1 MKKLILLY
9 CILFSSIVF
18 SQDDKTKEKQSKMLD
33 FVSQTGVILK
43 FEDYELPKVKL
54 SYGIAESKIRKII
67 NGDRQEYF
75 LQISKKGEYDT
86 KVVSIAY
93 EDLLEII
100 KALSTLEEA
109 SQIDATNTDS
119 DYLENKF
126 ITDDGFE
133 VGYYVSGQKINWFM
147 RLEKYGRGATIFLKD
162 YDTVKSAFTEGENK
176 IESLKQNQ

>member
-1 MKKLILLY
+1 
-9 CILFSSIVF
+9 
-18 SQDDKTKEKQSKMLD
+18 MLD

-54 SYGIAESKIRKII
+54 SYGIAESKIRKITS
-67 NGDRQEYF
+67 GDRQQYF

-86 KVVSIAY
+86 KVASIAY

-109 SQIDATNTDS
+109 SQKDINNADS

-126 ITDDGFE
+126 ITDDGFQ
-133 VGYYVSGQKINWFM
+133 VGYYISKDKLVWYMKLERYGSGT
-147 RLEKYGRGATIFLKD
+147 TIFLKD
-162 YDTVKSAFTEGENK
+162 YDSVKLAFTEGESK
-176 IESLKQNQ
+176 MEALKLNQ

>member
-9 CILFSSIVF
+9 CILFSSLVF
-18 SQDDKTKEKQSKMLD
+18 SQDVKTKEQQSKMLD

-67 NGDRQEYF
+67 SGDRQEYF

-86 KVVSIAY
+86 KVASIAY

-109 SQIDATNTDS
+109 SQIDVTNSDS

-126 ITDDGFE
+126 ITEDGFQ
-133 VGYYVSGQKINWFM
+133 VGYYISKNKLVWYMK
-147 RLEKYGRGATIFLKD
+147 LERYGSGATIFLKD
-162 YDTVKSAFTEGENK
+162 YNTGKSAFTEGKNK
-176 IESLKQNQ
+176 IESLKLNQ